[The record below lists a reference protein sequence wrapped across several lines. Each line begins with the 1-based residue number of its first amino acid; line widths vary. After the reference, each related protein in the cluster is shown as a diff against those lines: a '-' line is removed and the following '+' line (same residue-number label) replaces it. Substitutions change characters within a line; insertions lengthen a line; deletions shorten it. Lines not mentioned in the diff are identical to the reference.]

1 MIVLLLQVRQPEN
14 YRPCHLSFHP
24 HFASFLVCPLGI
36 YPWLYPWIYPLL
48 FPLLDHAWNPTLRMR
63 PLPLPL
69 QHQGAPLDLAF
80 LFSLLLFLPFAPV
93 AIVFG
98 DGQQD
103 GARPPEFLQSFFY
116 YEFATKNLN

>member
-1 MIVLLLQVRQPEN
+1 MESN
-14 YRPCHLSFHP
+14 SADAAAA
-24 HFASFLVCPLGI
+24 AS
-36 YPWLYPWIYPLL
+36 
-48 FPLLDHAWNPTLRMR
+48 AAAS
-63 PLPLPL
+63 
-69 QHQGAPLDLAF
+69 GAPLDLAF
-80 LFSLLLFLPFAPV
+80 LFSLLLSLPFAPV